1 VEPQRILDVDGTL
14 VGTVPDG
21 LDEAHLHGMMRLML
35 IGRRL
40 DQKAIAL
47 QRRGKL
53 GTYAPLSGQEAASVG
68 SSFAMDTSSDR
79 LVPQYREQLA
89 MLHWGLPLGTYLLQR
104 YGASEGCRAPGAR
117 AAVPAAGGAGG
128 PCPPRGRAG
137 LGHEAARRAG
147 RGDLPLR

>member
-1 VEPQRILDVDGTL
+1 VEPQRILDADGTL
-14 VGTVPDG
+14 VGTIPDG
-21 LDEAHLHGMMRLML
+21 LDEARLHGMMRLML

-68 SSFAMDTSSDR
+68 SSFAMDTSTDR

-104 YGASEGCRAPGAR
+104 YGHPKGAEL
-117 AAVPAAGGAGG
+117 PAHGRLYPQQVALAC
-128 PCPPRGRAG
+128 PCPPRGRSG